1 MADEIEVE
9 ICNEDESAL
18 LPGTLLC
25 GGRYRIVRFLSS
37 GGFGKTYEA
46 EHVLLHKRIA
56 VKEFFPRDMCNR
68 DKVTSHVT
76 VGTESKRKLVE
87 KLHEK
92 FVQEAQAVAQFS
104 HPGIVKVS
112 DVFEENG
119 TAYYVMDYIEG
130 GSLRDKVKS
139 LGHLSEADAVRYIHQ
154 VCDALAYVHSLNR
167 LHLDIKPGNIMV
179 GPDGHAILIDFGS
192 SKQYDEVSGEN
203 TSTLLGYTA
212 GYAPPEQTAQVI
224 RTFYP
229 ATDIYAVGAT
239 LYNLLTG
246 KVPVESSSRS
256 SGEELDPLPANISAG
271 TRAAVEA
278 AMRLNK
284 QKRPQSVAEFLEL
297 LDDEAKPPPLPP
309 NVDDGETT
317 TLPGSIRVLCSPTG
331 AEIKIDGTSVGITPR
346 IIDGIA
352 PGQRLVTVS
361 KAGYESKTWIVD
373 VSDGATS
380 DVSGSLQVVSQPS
393 GSNQNTSHRQ
403 AQKSATN
410 PDRKKRRRRELL
422 AVLLGLAALVIF
434 AINGGIVSGII
445 VGSVIYLIIRPWKRT
460 RSWSING
467 HEYVDLGL
475 TVKWA
480 TCNIGAKRPS
490 DYGNYYAWGETKTK
504 PTYTEEDSKTSG
516 KSIGDI
522 AGNSSYDAARANWG
536 GTWRLPTKA
545 EIQELVNKCT
555 WTWTTQGSHNGYL
568 VIGPNGNSIFLP
580 ATGYRE
586 YVSILDGSRGFYSS
600 STPDESNSGN
610 AYRLYFYKDNYFLSS
625 YHRYWG
631 HSVRPVSE

>member
-139 LGHLSEADAVRYIHQ
+139 VGHLSEADAVRYIRQ

-179 GPDGHAILIDFGS
+179 GLDGHAILIDFGS

-229 ATDIYAVGAT
+229 ATDIYSVGAT

-271 TRAAVEA
+271 TRAAIEA

-284 QKRPQSVAEFLEL
+284 QKRPQSVSEFLVL
-297 LDDEAKPPPLPP
+297 LDGGEPEPPPLPP
-309 NVDDGETT
+309 NVDGEETT
-317 TLPGSIRVLCSPTG
+317 ILSS
-331 AEIKIDGTSVGITPR
+331 E
-346 IIDGIA
+346 
-352 PGQRLVTVS
+352 
-361 KAGYESKTWIVD
+361 
-373 VSDGATS
+373 
-380 DVSGSLQVVSQPS
+380 VSGSSQVVSQPS

-410 PDRKKRRRRELL
+410 PARKKRRRRELI
-422 AVLLGLAALVIF
+422 AVLLGLAAVVIF
-434 AINGGIVSGII
+434 AIMGGIVSGII
-445 VGSVIYLIIRPWKRT
+445 VGPMIYLILRPWKRT
-460 RSWSING
+460 QSQSING
-467 HEYVDLGL
+467 HDYVDLGL
-475 TVKWA
+475 SVKWA

-522 AGNSSYDAARANWG
+522 AGNSNYDTARANWG

-568 VIGPNGNSIFLP
+568 VTGPNGKSIFLP

>member
-92 FVQEAQAVAQFS
+92 FVQEAQAVAQFG

-139 LGHLSEADAVRYIHQ
+139 VGHLSEADAVRYIRQ

-179 GPDGHAILIDFGS
+179 GLDGHAILIDFGS

-271 TRAAVEA
+271 TRASVEA

-284 QKRPQSVAEFLEL
+284 QKRPQSVSEFLVL
-297 LDDEAKPPPLPP
+297 LDGGEPEPPPLPP
-309 NVDDGETT
+309 NVDGGETT
-317 TLPGSIRVLCSPTG
+317 ILSS
-331 AEIKIDGTSVGITPR
+331 E
-346 IIDGIA
+346 
-352 PGQRLVTVS
+352 
-361 KAGYESKTWIVD
+361 
-373 VSDGATS
+373 
-380 DVSGSLQVVSQPS
+380 VSGSSQVVSQPS
-393 GSNQNTSHRQ
+393 GSNQNTSQRP

-445 VGSVIYLIIRPWKRT
+445 VGLVIYLIIRPWKRT

-475 TVKWA
+475 SVKWA

-522 AGNSSYDAARANWG
+522 AGNSSYDTARANWG

-568 VIGPNGNSIFLP
+568 VTGPNGKSIFLP

>member
-1 MADEIEVE
+1 MADELEVE

-92 FVQEAQAVAQFS
+92 FVQEAQAVAQFG

-139 LGHLSEADAVRYIHQ
+139 VGHLSEADAVRYIRQ

-179 GPDGHAILIDFGS
+179 GLDGHAILIDFGS

-229 ATDIYAVGAT
+229 ATDIYSVGAT

-271 TRAAVEA
+271 TRAAIEA

-284 QKRPQSVAEFLEL
+284 QKRPQSVSEFLVL
-297 LDDEAKPPPLPP
+297 LDGGEPEPPPLPP
-309 NVDDGETT
+309 NVDGEETT
-317 TLPGSIRVLCSPTG
+317 ILSS
-331 AEIKIDGTSVGITPR
+331 E
-346 IIDGIA
+346 
-352 PGQRLVTVS
+352 
-361 KAGYESKTWIVD
+361 
-373 VSDGATS
+373 
-380 DVSGSLQVVSQPS
+380 VSGSSQVVSQPS

-410 PDRKKRRRRELL
+410 PARKKRRRRELI
-422 AVLLGLAALVIF
+422 AVLLGLAAVVIF
-434 AINGGIVSGII
+434 AIMGGIVSGII
-445 VGSVIYLIIRPWKRT
+445 VGPMIYLILRPWKRT
-460 RSWSING
+460 QSQSING
-467 HEYVDLGL
+467 HDYVDLGL
-475 TVKWA
+475 SVKWA

-522 AGNSSYDAARANWG
+522 AGNSNYDTARANWG

-555 WTWTTQGSHNGYL
+555 WTWTTQGGHNGYR
-568 VIGPNGNSIFLP
+568 VTGPNGNSIFLP
-580 ATGYRE
+580 AAGNRGESLYDVGSNGY
-586 YVSILDGSRGFYSS
+586 YWTSS
-600 STPDESNSGN
+600 PYESDSNYAYNLYFSSGN
-610 AYRLYFYKDNYFLSS
+610 HFVGYNS
-625 YHRYWG
+625 RYWG
-631 HSVRPVSE
+631 FTVRPVSE

>member
-1 MADEIEVE
+1 MADELEVE

-92 FVQEAQAVAQFS
+92 FVQEAQAVAQFG

-139 LGHLSEADAVRYIHQ
+139 VGHLSEADAVRYIRQ

-179 GPDGHAILIDFGS
+179 SPDGHAILIDFGS

-271 TRAAVEA
+271 TRASVEA

-284 QKRPQSVAEFLEL
+284 QKRPQSVSEFLVL
-297 LDDEAKPPPLPP
+297 LDGGEPEPPPLPP
-309 NVDDGETT
+309 NVDGGETT
-317 TLPGSIRVLCSPTG
+317 ILSS
-331 AEIKIDGTSVGITPR
+331 E
-346 IIDGIA
+346 
-352 PGQRLVTVS
+352 
-361 KAGYESKTWIVD
+361 
-373 VSDGATS
+373 
-380 DVSGSLQVVSQPS
+380 VSGSSQVVSQPS
-393 GSNQNTSHRQ
+393 GSNQNTSQRP

-445 VGSVIYLIIRPWKRT
+445 VGLVIYLIIRPWKRT
-460 RSWSING
+460 RSQSING
-467 HEYVDLGL
+467 HDYVDLGL
-475 TVKWA
+475 SVKWA

-522 AGNSSYDAARANWG
+522 AGNSNYDTARANWG

-568 VIGPNGNSIFLP
+568 VTGPNGKSIFLP